1 MSIGLLFWVLMVL
14 WAVSWLGAVYGPGQ
28 YPWVHASNVL
38 FFILL
43 FLLGWH
49 AFGFVIHA
57 SVAPL
62 TMIG

>member
-14 WAVSWLGAVYGPGQ
+14 WFVSWLGAVYGPGQ

-57 SVAPL
+57 
-62 TMIG
+62 

>member
-14 WAVSWLGAVYGPGQ
+14 WFFSWLTHRWAPQ
-28 YPWVHASNVL
+28 QFPWAIYANELL

-49 AFGFVIHA
+49 AFGFVIHD
-57 SVAPL
+57 
-62 TMIG
+62 